1 MARVYTPS
9 HIQVT
14 QMYQGPRAG
23 APSSPWTDAKH
34 QSNERP
40 APLLACTYPPPPCN
54 ISAHRIHTPLSVPR
68 MRKLLL
74 NHPNRPSVQFVM
86 SGLLHGFDI
95 GFRGSRDVNIVDANL
110 SSAAMHPDFVS
121 TYLAKCCKLNELLG
135 PFTSKPFTFSH
146 CSGVGCVP
154 MKSGRLRLI
163 HHLSSPEGESVN
175 DGISR
180 EDYSVQYVSI
190 DRAIDAIMRYG
201 TSGQLFKLDVRS
213 AFRIIPVRSEDWPL
227 LGISWQGQYYFDTVL
242 PFGLRSSP
250 AIFNSVAECI
260 EWIIINEFSIPDLLH
275 YLDDFLCI
283 SATALL
289 ANQHAVIL
297 LREFNYLGIPLS
309 AEKVEGP
316 LPVLCF
322 PGIELDCQQLEARL
336 PEPKL
341 HELQSLV
348 TRHSTCRTITQREL
362 ESFLGKL
369 SFAARVITPG
379 RTFMRRLWDTCK
391 RYPKSHYRIHLS
403 EDALSDIKWWHRLL
417 SDWNGKSFF
426 LSSRWTPAP
435 DIQLFTDASAWDHRL
450 GCVLRQPVAAGQV
463 VST

>member
-1 MARVYTPS
+1 M
-9 HIQVT
+9 
-14 QMYQGPRAG
+14 
-23 APSSPWTDAKH
+23 
-34 QSNERP
+34 
-40 APLLACTYPPPPCN
+40 
-54 ISAHRIHTPLSVPR
+54 
-68 MRKLLL
+68 
-74 NHPNRPSVQFVM
+74 
-86 SGLLHGFDI
+86 
-95 GFRGSRDVNIVDANL
+95 
-110 SSAAMHPDFVS
+110 
-121 TYLAKCCKLNELLG
+121 
-135 PFTSKPFTFSH
+135 
-146 CSGVGCVP
+146 
-154 MKSGRLRLI
+154 
-163 HHLSSPEGESVN
+163 N

-201 TSGQLFKLDVRS
+201 TSAQLFKLDVRS

-289 ANQHAVIL
+289 ANQYAVIL
-297 LREFNYLGIPLS
+297 IHAFNYLGIPLA
-309 AEKVEGP
+309 AEKVKGP
-316 LPVLCF
+316 LPVLYF
-322 PGIELDCQQLEARL
+322 LGIELNCQQLEVRL

-341 HELQSLV
+341 QELL
-348 TRHSTCRTITQREL
+348 TRYSTCRTSTQREL

-391 RYPKSHYRIHLS
+391 RYPKPHYRIHLS
-403 EDALSDIKWWHRLL
+403 EDALSDI
-417 SDWNGKSFF
+417 
-426 LSSRWTPAP
+426 
-435 DIQLFTDASAWDHRL
+435 
-450 GCVLRQPVAAGQV
+450 
-463 VST
+463 